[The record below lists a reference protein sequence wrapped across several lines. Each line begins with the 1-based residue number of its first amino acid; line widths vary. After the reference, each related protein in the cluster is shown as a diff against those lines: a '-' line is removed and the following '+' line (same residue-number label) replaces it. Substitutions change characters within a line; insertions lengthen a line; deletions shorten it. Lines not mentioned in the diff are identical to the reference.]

1 MLITVVILLILASI
15 LQLSGGAVLVRDYLD
30 NKRRREELEES
41 FQAAEEMAVQQA
53 KDASKNPVFRL
64 DPQAGLALAQTVG
77 MVPHRK
83 QQALTAFVQEQ
94 ANISLR
100 NLGWTIGLLVSGVAV
115 GLVANLLAVLAL

>member
-1 MLITVVILLILASI
+1 MLITVVLLLILASI

-30 NKRRREELEES
+30 NKRRRQELEES
-41 FQAAEEMAVQQA
+41 FRAAEAMAVQQA
-53 KDASKNPVFRL
+53 EDASKHSIFRL

-100 NLGWTIGLLVSGVAV
+100 NLGWTIGLLVSGVVAA
-115 GLVANLLAVLAL
+115 LVANLLAVLAL